1 MHIKTY
7 TNDLGWEC
15 LIWVKLSKICLFC
28 IILLLS
34 VVFLTNL
41 FTFSIDHLSDLD
53 HLVLFKLHNQI
64 MVILSQEKTK

>member
-1 MHIKTY
+1 M
-7 TNDLGWEC
+7 
-15 LIWVKLSKICLFC
+15 SKICLFC

-53 HLVLFKLHNQI
+53 HLVLFKVHNQI
-64 MVILSQEKTK
+64 MVILSQEKTKSKGRYPRLSWFFIIWLYL

>member
-1 MHIKTY
+1 M
-7 TNDLGWEC
+7 
-15 LIWVKLSKICLFC
+15 SKICLFC

-53 HLVLFKLHNQI
+53 LLVLFKLHNQI
-64 MVILSQEKTK
+64 MVTFGHEKAK